1 MKRIVTLA
9 AASLIAAAG
18 LAATSLAQ
26 DTTKPPPGGES
37 GAATGGLSPDTGT
50 AAVIEAKPTLAD
62 VTAAIENSGA
72 TASQIGTITAV
83 GEVKVVKINELG
95 GNATDLQTAVSENQ
109 EDVAKLRGA
118 VEANPALK
126 AELEKQQ
133 VEVSSVVATKIEAD
147 GAVTVFV
154 Q

>member
-50 AAVIEAKPTLAD
+50 TAVIEAKPTLAD

-133 VEVSSVVATKIEAD
+133 VEVSNVVATKIEAD

>member
-50 AAVIEAKPTLAD
+50 TAVIEAKPTLAD

-72 TASQIGTITAV
+72 TAS
-83 GEVKVVKINELG
+83 
-95 GNATDLQTAVSENQ
+95 
-109 EDVAKLRGA
+109 
-118 VEANPALK
+118 
-126 AELEKQQ
+126 
-133 VEVSSVVATKIEAD
+133 
-147 GAVTVFV
+147 
-154 Q
+154 

>member
-9 AASLIAAAG
+9 AASLIAVAG

-50 AAVIEAKPTLAD
+50 TAVIEAKPTLAD
-62 VTAAIENSGA
+62 VTAAIEDSGA

-109 EDVAKLRGA
+109 EDVTKLRGA

-126 AELEKQQ
+126 AELDKQK

>member
-18 LAATSLAQ
+18 FAATSLAQ

-37 GAATGGLSPDTGT
+37 GAATGGMSPDTGT
-50 AAVIEAKPTLAD
+50 TAVIEKKPTLAD
-62 VTAAIENSGA
+62 VTAAIEDSGA

-109 EDVAKLRGA
+109 EDVTKLRGA

-126 AELEKQQ
+126 AELDKQQ